1 MWQLLLP
8 PVIVIIAFTFLL
20 WFLAKKQSD
29 PFVQE
34 EINRLTNGEVETI
47 NNFRTWFWGLTEKL
61 TKRLRVHMLRL
72 HNRMADWSKVAKE
85 NKEHKAQEIVTEPM
99 APSVQAPV
107 LPRTD
112 MTSAPSRD
120 DSFMERPIARGARRE
135 VHVQTQVNTPPAN
148 NGNQRSNVSDIK
160 KDLTSHEEDFIA
172 SIAKNPK
179 DFSAYEK
186 LGDYYMDNGN
196 IKDAKECYRQVLRLS
211 PANRDVKMKIR
222 RLEKMLS

>member
-8 PVIVIIAFTFLL
+8 PVIVIISFTFLL

-34 EINRLTNGEVETI
+34 EINRLTSEEVETY
-47 NNFRTWFWGLTEKL
+47 NSFRTWFWGLTEKW
-61 TKRLRVHMLRL
+61 TKKARVMMLRF
-72 HNRMADWSKVAKE
+72 HNTLGDWSKVARE
-85 NKEHKAQEIVTEPM
+85 NKEHKGQEAPDET
-99 APSVQAPV
+99 APSIEAPV

-112 MTSAPSRD
+112 IPQSTTRIQE
-120 DSFMERPIARGARRE
+120 SFIHQPITRGE
-135 VHVQTQVNTPPAN
+135 TKLESVNTAPPVRTN
-148 NGNQRSNVSDIK
+148 ISDIK
-160 KDLTSHEEDFIA
+160 KEATSHEEDFIS

-222 RLEKMLS
+222 RLEKMLG

>member
-34 EINRLTNGEVETI
+34 EINRLTNGEVETF
-47 NNFRTWFWGLTEKL
+47 NSFRTFFWGITEKL
-61 TKRLRVHMLRL
+61 TKRLRVQMLRL
-72 HNRMADWSKVAKE
+72 HNTMADWSKVARE
-85 NKEHKAQEIVTEPM
+85 NKEHKGADVDLEAP
-99 APSVQAPV
+99 APSVQEPV

-112 MTSAPSRD
+112 MTSAPTHED
-120 DSFMERPIARGARRE
+120 GFMERPIVRRE
-135 VHVQTQVNTPPAN
+135 FHAESVSAPAPAA
-148 NGNQRSNVSDIK
+148 NGNQRANVSDIK
-160 KDLTSHEEDFIA
+160 KELTSHEEDFIA

-211 PANRDVKMKIR
+211 PANREVKMKIR
-222 RLEKMLS
+222 RLEKMLG

>member
-8 PVIVIIAFTFLL
+8 PVIVIVSFTFLL

-34 EINRLTNGEVETI
+34 EINRLTNGEVETF
-47 NNFRTWFWGLTEKL
+47 NNFRTWFWGTTEKI
-61 TKRLRVHMLRL
+61 TKRARVQMLRF
-72 HNRMADWSKVAKE
+72 HNTLGDWSKVAKE
-85 NKEHKAQEIVTEPM
+85 NKEHNGIEGDGE
-99 APSVQAPV
+99 APKVEAPV

-112 MTSAPSRD
+112 MLASTPQD
-120 DSFMERPIARGARRE
+120 ENFIERPIIRRE
-135 VHVQTQVNTPPAN
+135 TKIESVSPSQPVMPRAN
-148 NGNQRSNVSDIK
+148 FSDIK
-160 KDLTSHEEDFIA
+160 KEASSHEEDFIS

-211 PANRDVKMKIR
+211 PANREVKMKIR
-222 RLEKMLS
+222 RLEKMLG

>member
-8 PVIVIIAFTFLL
+8 PVVVILTFTFLL

-34 EINRLTNGEVETI
+34 EINRLTNGEIETM
-47 NNFRTWFWGLTEKL
+47 NGFRTWFWGLTEKL
-61 TKRLRVHMLRL
+61 TKRARVQMLKL
-72 HNRMADWSKVAKE
+72 HNMFGDWSKVAKQ
-85 NKEHKAQEIVTEPM
+85 NKEHTGQESLSENQEP
-99 APSVQAPV
+99 AVQEPV

-112 MTSAPSRD
+112 MTSLPKMD
-120 DSFMERPIARGARRE
+120 DGFIERPIIRRE
-135 VHVQTQVNTPPAN
+135 GQMDNSNPASATL
-148 NGNQRSNVSDIK
+148 RTNVSDIK
-160 KDLTSHEEDFIA
+160 KDITSHEEDFIA

-222 RLEKMLS
+222 RLEKMLG

>member
-8 PVIVIIAFTFLL
+8 PVIVILTFTFLL

-34 EINRLTNGEVETI
+34 EINRLTYGEVETI
-47 NNFRTWFWGLTEKL
+47 QNVRTWFWGFMEKMS
-61 TKRLRVHMLRL
+61 KRARVQMLRF
-72 HNRMADWSKVAKE
+72 HNKLGDLSKVAKQ
-85 NKEHKAQEIVTEPM
+85 NKEQRGPELVLENIVPAVQE
-99 APSVQAPV
+99 PV
-107 LPRTD
+107 MPRTD
-112 MTSAPSRD
+112 IGQSIPRANDR
-120 DSFMERPIARGARRE
+120 FMERPIVRRE
-135 VHVQTQVNTPPAN
+135 VAREATSQQSAPQAVSA
-148 NGNQRSNVSDIK
+148 RSNVADIK
-160 KDLTSHEEDFIA
+160 KDLTTHEEDFIA

-222 RLEKMLS
+222 RLEKMLG

>member
-8 PVIVIIAFTFLL
+8 PVVVIIAFTFLL

-34 EINRLTNGEVETI
+34 EINRLTSGESETI
-47 NNFRTWFWGLTEKL
+47 NGFRTWFWGATEKT
-61 TKRLRVHMLRL
+61 TKKARVQMLRF
-72 HNRMADWSKVAKE
+72 HNVLGDWSKVAKE
-85 NKEHKAQEIVTEPM
+85 NKEQKSGEEELEMPAVE
-99 APSVQAPV
+99 AAV

-112 MTSAPSRD
+112 MLSASRPEEN
-120 DSFMERPIARGARRE
+120 FIERPIIRRE
-135 VHVQTQVNTPPAN
+135 SQFENFSQAQPTTRTNI
-148 NGNQRSNVSDIK
+148 SDIK
-160 KDLTSHEEDFIA
+160 KEATSHEEDFIS

-211 PANRDVKMKIR
+211 PANREVKMKIR
-222 RLEKMLS
+222 RLEKILG

>member
-8 PVIVIIAFTFLL
+8 PVVVIVTFTFLL

-34 EINRLTNGEVETI
+34 EMTRLTNGEHESFNT
-47 NNFRTWFWGLTEKL
+47 FRTWFWGLTEKI
-61 TKRLRVHMLRL
+61 TRRARVKMLRL
-72 HNRMADWSKVAKE
+72 HNVLGDWSRVAKE
-85 NKEHKAQEIVTEPM
+85 NKAQKGTQAFENS
-99 APSVQAPV
+99 APTIQEPV

-112 MTSAPSRD
+112 MTSARMPE
-120 DSFMERPIARGARRE
+120 DSFIERPITRSARRE
-135 VHVQTQVNTPPAN
+135 VPVESTGATTTLTSRAN
-148 NGNQRSNVSDIK
+148 VADIK
-160 KDLTSHEEDFIA
+160 KELTSHEEDFIA

-211 PANRDVKMKIR
+211 PANREVKMKIR
-222 RLEKMLS
+222 RLEKMLG